1 MEIDLPSPLGA
12 RASLPCKEKSEEK
25 SGEKIEEVRSRPCVC
40 DEGCA
45 GNPGETVKALPGRP
59 GRAGCG
65 LPGAPMLPKAAAP
78 AAPSSCRKEW
88 PAFARLPSCRKS
100 SARITAFPRR
110 RPFAASRSRPPH
122 ETRVTAFMA
131 VRFAVGAKGSH
142 HQKPPPGPLYPP
154 TSRGFPA
161 HIRAA
166 MRGNLVAQSLLACP
180 ELPGIARQKNIAP
193 EQVSAHRQP
202 FWVGLTASAV
212 RRSSGRLP
220 GCCRCGSRK
229 MNPC

>member
-100 SARITAFPRR
+100 SARITAFPSR
-110 RPFAASRSRPPH
+110 RPFAASHSRPRHAPRDTNH
-122 ETRVTAFMA
+122 GLYGRSVRRWCERVAPPETAARSAVPADKSRLPCAHSRGNARQSCCPVTA
-131 VRFAVGAKGSH
+131 
-142 HQKPPPGPLYPP
+142 
-154 TSRGFPA
+154 
-161 HIRAA
+161 
-166 MRGNLVAQSLLACP
+166 C
-180 ELPGIARQKNIAP
+180 LPGIARNCP
-193 EQVSAHRQP
+193 ELLGG
-202 FWVGLTASAV
+202 VG
-212 RRSSGRLP
+212 G
-220 GCCRCGSRK
+220 GC
-229 MNPC
+229 P

>member
-59 GRAGCG
+59 GRGGCG

-88 PAFARLPSCRKS
+88 PAFARLPRCRPAAAAVVS
-100 SARITAFPRR
+100 PARV
-110 RPFAASRSRPPH
+110 AA
-122 ETRVTAFMA
+122 
-131 VRFAVGAKGSH
+131 
-142 HQKPPPGPLYPP
+142 
-154 TSRGFPA
+154 
-161 HIRAA
+161 
-166 MRGNLVAQSLLACP
+166 
-180 ELPGIARQKNIAP
+180 
-193 EQVSAHRQP
+193 
-202 FWVGLTASAV
+202 
-212 RRSSGRLP
+212 
-220 GCCRCGSRK
+220 
-229 MNPC
+229 